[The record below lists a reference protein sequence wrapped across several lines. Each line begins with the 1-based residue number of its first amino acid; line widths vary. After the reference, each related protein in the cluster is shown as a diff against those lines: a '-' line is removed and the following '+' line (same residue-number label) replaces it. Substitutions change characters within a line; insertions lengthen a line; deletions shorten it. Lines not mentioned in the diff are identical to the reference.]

1 MGLEEATNLK
11 HALEMVEVC
20 RSGLEYKQDIR
31 PPSRDF
37 IALGD
42 QITELEGQFDIV
54 QQCAKDNAIALG
66 QQQEIVEKGAKILYA
81 RITELEAQR
90 DELLGAAMGVLKIV
104 QNAYHS
110 DDRGPSDQCSILE
123 NAIEKVTGKK
133 WWDAIK
139 QPVVD
144 G

>member
-1 MGLEEATNLK
+1 MELKEATNLK

-42 QITELEGQFDIV
+42 
-54 QQCAKDNAIALG
+54 
-66 QQQEIVEKGAKILYA
+66 
-81 RITELEAQR
+81 RITELEVENEILLRQVIDRENWKAYAEETKAQR
-90 DELLGAAMGVLKIV
+90 DELFKIAESRI
-104 QNAYHS
+104 NAQS
-110 DDRGPSDQCSILE
+110 DLLVCYRIGKRPS
-123 NAIEKVTGKK
+123 EKLHGRLNKSELQWEK
-133 WWDAIK
+133 IK